1 MSRKTFELNGLH
13 HDDEAKRER
22 ERKKESRGGGSVV
35 SMLAFCSEFESH

>member
-22 ERKKESRGGGSVV
+22 KKDSRGGGSVV